1 MILEENLS
9 VFHYLSMISPVRFSY
24 MVFIML
30 EVLSFYSW
38 LLHVLITEV
47 LNFVKSFFFINQ
59 DYGIFPFI
67 LLIWY
72 YTDQIFVCWAITLF
86 QQ

>member
-24 MVFIML
+24 TVFIML